1 MVRDKPSLGRE
12 TVSHD
17 PKDGFS
23 FQIARYL
30 FPIGRYVFPIGR
42 YVFPIGR
49 YVFQKVGYVLSNSSR
64 CLFEVPQS
72 VNNT

>member
-1 MVRDKPSLGRE
+1 MVREKPCYGEE

-30 FPIGRYVFPIGR
+30 FQ
-42 YVFPIGR
+42 IGR
-49 YVFQKVGYVLSNSSR
+49 YVFQKVGYVLPNSSR
-64 CLFEVPQS
+64 CLFEVPQL

>member
-1 MVRDKPSLGRE
+1 LLISICTVANGHEKPSLGRE

-30 FPIGRYVFPIGR
+30 FEKHNQL
-42 YVFPIGR
+42 
-49 YVFQKVGYVLSNSSR
+49 FQKDSYVLANSS
-64 CLFEVPQS
+64 Q
-72 VNNT
+72 

>member
-1 MVRDKPSLGRE
+1 MVREKPSLGRE

-30 FPIGRYVFPIGR
+30 FQ
-42 YVFPIGR
+42 IGR
-49 YVFQKVGYVLSNSSR
+49 YVFQKVGYVLPNSSR
-64 CLFEVPQS
+64 CLSEVPRL

>member
-1 MVRDKPSLGRE
+1 MVREKPSLGGE

-30 FPIGRYVFPIGR
+30 FQ
-42 YVFPIGR
+42 IGR
-49 YVFQKVGYVLSNSSR
+49 YVFQKVGYVLLNSS
-64 CLFEVPQS
+64 
-72 VNNT
+72 

>member
-23 FQIARYL
+23 FEIARYL
-30 FPIGRYVFPIGR
+30 FEKAG
-42 YVFPIGR
+42 
-49 YVFQKVGYVLSNSSR
+49 YVFQKDSYVLANSS
-64 CLFEVPQS
+64 Q
-72 VNNT
+72 